1 MPMKIRQVVFGLLA
15 LIGFGIAFGVG
26 RYFQRPATR
35 PNNTRCITVFAGST
49 AGKCYVD
56 YPVAVLHY
64 TDQDTDRVQWF
75 SNDDKY
81 SVTFLNIAPPPG
93 YPPLPTNPPYT
104 PESPLAPP
112 QEPVY
117 FDSSNPSGAFNVKH
131 KDKYYYYAI
140 FDLTHPT
147 TIPCKVSTDDQDTGL
162 NVKR

>member
-1 MPMKIRQVVFGLLA
+1 MKIRQVGFGLLA

-35 PNNTRCITVFAGST
+35 PNNTRCITVSAGNT

-56 YPVAVLHY
+56 YPVAVLRY
-64 TDQDTDRVQWF
+64 TDQNTDRVQWF
-75 SNDDKY
+75 SNDNKY
-81 SVTFLNIAPPPG
+81 SVTFLNIAPPAG
-93 YPPLPTNPPYT
+93 FPPLPSGYS

-117 FDSSNPSGAFNVKH
+117 FDSSNPSRAFNVKH

-140 FDLTHPT
+140 FDQNYPNS
-147 TIPCKVSTDDQDTGL
+147 PCKASTDDQDTGL

>member
-1 MPMKIRQVVFGLLA
+1 MKSRQVVTGLIA
-15 LIGFGIAFGVG
+15 LIGLGIAFAVG
-26 RYFQRPATR
+26 RYLQRPTTC
-35 PNNTRCITVFAGST
+35 PNHTRCITVSAGST

-56 YPVAVLHY
+56 YPVAVLLY
-64 TDQDTDRVQWF
+64 TDQGSDHVQWF
-75 SNDDKY
+75 SKDNKY
-81 SVTFLNIAPPPG
+81 SVTFLNVTPPAG
-93 YPPLPTNPPYT
+93 STPLPSGYT

-140 FDLTHPT
+140 FDQNYPNS
-147 TIPCKVSTDDQDTGL
+147 PCKVSTDDQDTGL

>member
-1 MPMKIRQVVFGLLA
+1 MKIQRVVFGL
-15 LIGFGIAFGVG
+15 IGIIGLGIAFGVG
-26 RYFQRPATR
+26 RYFQHAPTC
-35 PNNTRCITVFAGST
+35 PDNTRCITVSVES
-49 AGKCYVD
+49 AGKCQVN
-56 YPVAVLHY
+56 YPVANLSY
-64 TDQDTDRVQWF
+64 SNEFVQWF
-75 SNDDKY
+75 SKDDKY

-117 FDSSNPSGAFNVKH
+117 FDSSNPSRAFNVKH
-131 KDKYYYYAI
+131 QVKYYYYAI
-140 FDLTHPT
+140 FDLTYPT